1 VTEEEG
7 MRIAILNGEPE
18 AGTRFDDYVGAIAAE
33 LESCGDDVARLD
45 LREMDIR
52 HCTGCWGCWVK
63 TPGECVARDHSAR
76 VCREVANSDL
86 VVFASPLVM
95 GFPTALT
102 KRTMDKLI
110 PLVHPYIV
118 IDHAEMHHRAR
129 YARYPELGLIVG
141 REEDT
146 DDEDLEIVFG
156 TWERLSRNFKSRLA
170 FTLVADE
177 PAEEVADVVTA
188 AA

>member
-1 VTEEEG
+1 

-18 AGTRFDDYVGAIAAE
+18 AGTTFDDYVRAVEVE
-33 LESCGDDVARLD
+33 LRSDGHEVDRLD
-45 LREMDIR
+45 LRDLDIR
-52 HCTGCWGCWVK
+52 QCSGCWGCWVK
-63 TPGECVARDHSAR
+63 TPGECVAHDQSVVVRRTVIA
-76 VCREVANSDL
+76 SDL
-86 VVFASPLVM
+86 TIFASPLVM
-95 GFPTALT
+95 GFPSALT

-118 IDHAEMHHRAR
+118 IDHGEMHHRAR
-129 YARYPELGLIVG
+129 YAHYPELGLIVG

-156 TWERLSRNFKSRLA
+156 TWERLARNFKSGLA

-177 PAEEVADVVTA
+177 PAEEVVDVVTA